1 MAIKKIRN
9 DCVLLDQ
16 AYEVLIY
23 LGDKIQDNEKINA
36 EDVAAYTNLLDIY
49 FGITED
55 GF

>member
-1 MAIKKIRN
+1 MAITKIRN
-9 DCVLLDQ
+9 DCILLDQ
-16 AYEVLIY
+16 AYEVLIH
-23 LGDKIQDNEKINA
+23 LGDKIQESEKINA